1 MTWEQLYPVVK
12 EQAYFAVFRYDPRR
26 ADKVQ
31 ELLCQSYEKYRNDVS
46 MGREIKKQ
54 EFKCFITQRA
64 KEVDMRYICK
74 KGLSVY
80 RPQIH
85 YHFTGE
91 GLIQLQLYV
100 EFAEW
105 VSSNALKKD
114 SVEEFIS
121 FQIDFSNWQLTL
133 SKFERRI
140 LNLLLKG
147 FVACKVADKLKLNYM
162 TVKDCIKKMKEAFI
176 KYFHISYEVLVV

>member
-64 KEVDMRYICK
+64 KEVDLRSICK
-74 KGLSVY
+74 KGLGGTSTTDPLSFY
-80 RPQIH
+80 RRRP
-85 YHFTGE
+85 
-91 GLIQLQLYV
+91 
-100 EFAEW
+100 
-105 VSSNALKKD
+105 D
-114 SVEEFIS
+114 SGTDIRGV
-121 FQIDFSNWQLTL
+121 
-133 SKFERRI
+133 R
-140 LNLLLKG
+140 
-147 FVACKVADKLKLNYM
+147 
-162 TVKDCIKKMKEAFI
+162 
-176 KYFHISYEVLVV
+176 